1 MLIDSLPYR
10 RERSDDMST
19 FVLIHGGCHGAW
31 CWYKIVP
38 ALEKTGH
45 TVIAPD
51 LPSHG
56 RDKTP
61 ASAVTLQAYVDAVC
75 NIIDAQHEPVVLVG
89 HSMGGGTITQ
99 AAEYRPDKI
108 KTLVYLTALL
118 PANGESMGQVLRRN
132 TGSAVTPNFVS
143 VAPDNSAT
151 TIHEEILA
159 DAFYGDCSAEDI
171 ALAKLLLVPQATA
184 PLRTPLQTSA
194 AKFGRIPRVFI
205 ECLRDQAHSL
215 SFQRSVYTTFPGQQ
229 VITMDT
235 SHSPFFSAPAEL
247 AAHLAAL

>member
-1 MLIDSLPYR
+1 
-10 RERSDDMST
+10 MST

-31 CWYKIVP
+31 CWYKVIP
-38 ALEKTGH
+38 LLEKHGH

-61 ASAVTLQAYVDAVC
+61 VSAVTLQAYVDTVGA
-75 NIIDAQHEPVVLVG
+75 ILDAQREPVVLVG
-89 HSMGGGTITQ
+89 HSMGGGIITQ
-99 AAEYRPDKI
+99 TAEYRPDKI

-132 TGSAVTPNFVS
+132 TASVLASDFVPTADRSASMVR
-143 VAPDNSAT
+143 
-151 TIHEEILA
+151 EEVLSNV
-159 DAFYGDCSAEDI
+159 FYGDCSAEDV
-171 ALAKLLLVPQATA
+171 ALAKLLLTPQATA
-184 PLRTPLQTSA
+184 PLKTPLQTSA
-194 AKFGRIPRVFI
+194 ANFGRIPRVFI

-229 VITMDT
+229 VISMDT
-235 SHSPFFSAPAEL
+235 SHSPFFSAPGEL

>member
-1 MLIDSLPYR
+1 
-10 RERSDDMST
+10 MST

-31 CWYKIVP
+31 CWYKVVP
-38 ALEKTGH
+38 LLEKHGH

-61 ASAVTLQAYVDAVC
+61 VSAVTLQAYVEAVC
-75 NIIDAQHEPVVLVG
+75 HILDAQREPVVLVG
-89 HSMGGGTITQ
+89 HSMGGGIITQ
-99 AAEYRPDKI
+99 TAEYRPDKI

-118 PANGESMGQVLRRN
+118 PANGESMGDVLRRN
-132 TGSAVTPNFVS
+132 TAS
-143 VAPDNSAT
+143 VLPSNIVPAADPGAMMVR
-151 TIHEEILA
+151 EEVLTE
-159 DAFYGDCSAEDI
+159 AFYGDCSAEDV
-171 ALAKLLLVPQATA
+171 ALAKLSLVPQATA

-194 AKFGRIPRVFI
+194 ANFGRIPRVFI
-205 ECLRDQAHSL
+205 ECRRDQAHSL
-215 SFQRSVYTTFPGQQ
+215 SFQQSVYTAFPGQQ

-235 SHSPFFSAPAEL
+235 SHSPFFSAPGEL